1 MQGVHLEILSQPD
14 DTTCGPT
21 CLQAVYA
28 YWNDV
33 LPLEQVIHECGELQE
48 GGTLASLLGRHAL
61 ERRYEATMYTFNLR
75 VFDPI
80 WFGPRGTVT
89 VDLEKKLQAQIDV
102 KDNARLQHAC
112 RAYLE
117 FLRRGGHVKMVDL
130 TRRLIRDYL
139 NRSVPILTG
148 LSSTFLYRAAR
159 EIGPECTPDD
169 IRGLPTGHFVVLC
182 GYDRRT
188 KMVRIAD
195 PYLPNPLGP
204 HDNYYEVSVDR
215 VVCAI
220 LLGALTYDANL
231 LILKPRE
238 SPNTNLSTEGTSHGD
253 ADRRQ

>member
-1 MQGVHLEILSQPD
+1 MEGVHFEILSQPN

-33 LPLEQVIHECGELQE
+33 LPLEQVIQECGALQE

-61 ERRYEATMYTFNLR
+61 DRRYEATMYTFNLR
-75 VFDPI
+75 VFDPT
-80 WFGPRGTVT
+80 WFGPRGMATVN
-89 VDLEKKLQAQIDV
+89 LEQKLQAQINV
-102 KDNARLQHAC
+102 KDNAKLQRAC
-112 RAYLE
+112 HAYLE
-117 FLRRGGHVKMVDL
+117 FLRRGGQVKMVDL

-139 NRSVPILTG
+139 NGSVPILTG

-159 EIGPECTPDD
+159 EIGPQCTPDD

-231 LILKPRE
+231 LILKP
-238 SPNTNLSTEGTSHGD
+238 TNIPTTNPSFEGTMHGD